1 LQKSI
6 VKTALNMCRKC
17 QMTYPEL
24 PAERR
29 RWDRMIWPNKWSRNS
44 LNFVLILEDS
54 KKKVTLPRYT
64 PWRHMGGEEV

>member
-1 LQKSI
+1 MGIPHPVNSMPRNMCDFHVKSQLLLSEFKKKMDCVNRLLQKSI

-29 RWDRMIWPNKWSRNS
+29 R
-44 LNFVLILEDS
+44 
-54 KKKVTLPRYT
+54 
-64 PWRHMGGEEV
+64 